1 MSYSVVNIAGVEG
14 AGPGGAVKFLR
25 RELGVEAFGVNWFEL
40 PANTEGRRH
49 DETDSGQEEVNIV
62 ISGSGT
68 YRIDGEEVPI
78 QAPMIFRFDPETT
91 RPTGRWAGRPDDDR
105 GGRAAWQ
112 LRRPWAVLMV
122 VRFVLWNLADSQ
134 TSIEELRRYL
144 QDEAVD
150 AFEEVPGLLLKSWIS
165 DDVTERWGAIYIFE
179 STEASEQPLPSRAR
193 ELIGK
198 DPDVVEIFD
207 LEATVSVASQLARL
221 GLAFER

>member
-1 MSYSVVNIAGVEG
+1 
-14 AGPGGAVKFLR
+14 
-25 RELGVEAFGVNWFEL
+25 
-40 PANTEGRRH
+40 
-49 DETDSGQEEVNIV
+49 
-62 ISGSGT
+62 
-68 YRIDGEEVPI
+68 
-78 QAPMIFRFDPETT
+78 
-91 RPTGRWAGRPDDDR
+91 
-105 GGRAAWQ
+105 
-112 LRRPWAVLMV
+112 MV
-122 VRFVLWNLADSQ
+122 VRFVLWNLADSK
-134 TSIEELRRYL
+134 TSIGELRRYL

-165 DDVTERWGAIYIFE
+165 DEVTERWGAIYIFE

>member
-1 MSYSVVNIAGVEG
+1 
-14 AGPGGAVKFLR
+14 
-25 RELGVEAFGVNWFEL
+25 
-40 PANTEGRRH
+40 
-49 DETDSGQEEVNIV
+49 
-62 ISGSGT
+62 
-68 YRIDGEEVPI
+68 
-78 QAPMIFRFDPETT
+78 
-91 RPTGRWAGRPDDDR
+91 
-105 GGRAAWQ
+105 
-112 LRRPWAVLMV
+112 MV

-134 TSIEELRRYL
+134 TSIGELRRYL

-165 DDVTERWGAIYIFE
+165 DEVTERWGAIYIFE